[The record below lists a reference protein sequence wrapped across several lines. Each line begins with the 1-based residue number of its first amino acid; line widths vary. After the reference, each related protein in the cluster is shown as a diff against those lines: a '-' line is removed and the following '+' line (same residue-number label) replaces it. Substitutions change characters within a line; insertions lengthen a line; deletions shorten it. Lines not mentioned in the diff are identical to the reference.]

1 MGNFFFLNYQSC
13 TFFNRLSFQ
22 LVLYICI
29 LYVYNSNRDILPGVN
44 ACLFTVE
51 RKKTKAVQLSV
62 MNSSLSALCSFK
74 TLTGRDDALLH
85 TVDLWSKGFLL
96 HYSCC
101 DLIMLISCSFGL
113 WRCTGL
119 YSQSD
124 ANWFTLSCQ
133 LRPIT
138 DVAAFLLCSSLLSSG
153 VKWDG
158 SLIIRISHGQF
169 DFVIVLCI
177 IETFKLR
184 CMLSLPHRVNAS
196 DHRSRSEA
204 LAHLFVIKHCCFIQ
218 DDMVLFHILRPN

>member
-1 MGNFFFLNYQSC
+1 MFCFINQKKKKNLGRTRSNISILMGNFFFLNYQSC

-62 MNSSLSALCSFK
+62 MNSSLSALCSFE

-177 IETFKLR
+177 IET
-184 CMLSLPHRVNAS
+184 LS
-196 DHRSRSEA
+196 
-204 LAHLFVIKHCCFIQ
+204 
-218 DDMVLFHILRPN
+218 